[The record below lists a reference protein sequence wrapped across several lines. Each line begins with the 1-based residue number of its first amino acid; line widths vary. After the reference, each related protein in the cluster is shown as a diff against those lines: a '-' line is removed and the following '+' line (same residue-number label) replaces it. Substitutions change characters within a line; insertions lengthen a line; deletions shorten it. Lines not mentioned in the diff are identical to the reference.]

1 MKTIRSVTVSPA
13 RPGGHPA
20 PKTPA
25 PRHPGAS
32 PCGCGGGCEC
42 ECEETCC
49 QLECAQRPRF
59 ICGQLLAAEDLNSMV
74 AWGQTRLGLSRFVD
88 GWGVACGLA
97 VTCGADGP
105 ASVGVG
111 PGYAVDCCGRDVV
124 VCEPASID
132 LSCACAEPE
141 EPCADLGAYAGRK
154 DNGDGPWRVLV
165 DLAIRYAETGSDP
178 QSALARDACGQV
190 SACEFTRV
198 REGFELTWSEG
209 VAGGSPADAAV
220 RRWRDAWDCCCEV
233 VERFAKRFGG
243 AFESDRAAGPELAGA
258 VRRWLL
264 AWIAEHPPGQFCF
277 LAERICALDDDE
289 LVRLDRL
296 APILFALVQDCRNAL
311 GLCPCPPCSDADG
324 VPLARIC
331 LEAGGGKHPC
341 RVVSIDPYPPY
352 RRPLGTDCCPA
363 PLGAINLGCLVWHRE
378 HDACRLLADRGVRVR
393 LPGKATPP
401 PTTLAELRGLCKQD
415 PFARCG
421 EAVCL
426 QVIDGL
432 EAFCLGGERRVIG
445 FYSCPDEPC
454 EPGEQPEPR
463 PVNLDPRKGGP
474 DEVRSTA
481 GGFDYGLGFAC
492 VNPNP
497 FAVTVEVV
505 DPLPA
510 PLTYAGDDSGR
521 TARVEADGRVA
532 WRFEVPASGTVDEGW
547 AVTVKFANVTDTVTV
562 ENRVRMRATA
572 PDGTEVGTAEA
583 GPLRTVLLFTG
594 RPVPEPEPVPRPT
607 PRPVPEPV
615 PRPTPRPVDL
625 TVINGIGQARR
636 QVLVEAGIRTFA
648 DLAATPVERLREL
661 FSNVAEE
668 FLLEWRDEA
677 ARRAEEPRT

>member
-1 MKTIRSVTVSPA
+1 MKAIPSVTVSPA

-141 EPCADLGAYAGRK
+141 EPCADLGAYAGRRE
-154 DNGDGPWRVLV
+154 NGAGPRRVLV
-165 DLAIRYAETGSDP
+165 DLAIRYAESGSDP

-190 SACEFTRV
+190 SACEYTRV

-220 RRWRDAWDCCCEV
+220 RRWREAWDCCCEV
-233 VERFAKRFGG
+233 VERFARRFGG
-243 AFESDRAAGPELAGA
+243 AFEDDRAAGPELAGA

-296 APILFALVQDCRNAL
+296 VPILFALVQDCRNAL
-311 GLCPCPPCSDADG
+311 TLCPCPPCSEKDG

-363 PLGAINLGCLVWHRE
+363 PLGAVNLGCVVWRRE

-393 LPGKATPP
+393 LPDQATPL
-401 PTTLAELRGLCKQD
+401 PTTLGELRELCKQD
-415 PFARCG
+415 LFARCG
-421 EAVCL
+421 ETVCL

-432 EAFCLGGERRVIG
+432 DEFCLGGERRVIG
-445 FYSCPDEPC
+445 FYPCPDER
-454 EPGEQPEPR
+454 PR
-463 PVNLDPRKGGP
+463 PIEIQAAKVGP
-474 DEVRSTA
+474 DAVDPGTSTFSYRLKVV
-481 GGFDYGLGFAC
+481 GINQSFSSLLL
-492 VNPNP
+492 
-497 FAVTVEVV
+497 EVV
-505 DPLPA
+505 DPLPE
-510 PLTYAGDDSGR
+510 PLSYQQDDSGVEPAR
-521 TARVEADGRVA
+521 DGRQTSWMFEIGPGEFDLGWNLVVDAPPRAAEVTVVNAIHVVAYRDGEVVATADSAQVRTRLEVLQEGGGFDDLTTVNFIGTARRE
-532 WRFEVPASGTVDEGW
+532 
-547 AVTVKFANVTDTVTV
+547 
-562 ENRVRMRATA
+562 
-572 PDGTEVGTAEA
+572 
-583 GPLRTVLLFTG
+583 
-594 RPVPEPEPVPRPT
+594 
-607 PRPVPEPV
+607 
-615 PRPTPRPVDL
+615 
-625 TVINGIGQARR
+625 
-636 QVLVEAGIRTFA
+636 VLVDAGIRTFA
-648 DLAATPVERLREL
+648 DLATTPVEKLREL
-661 FSNVAEE
+661 FPNVAEDL
-668 FLLEWRDEA
+668 FVQWREEA
-677 ARRAEEPRT
+677 ARRAQEPRA